1 MKNEILNLEFSP
13 DVLAAL
19 KIGIDEL
26 GQEIKLLAAIY
37 YFQEKRLSLGK
48 TAELAR
54 INRLE
59 FMDILSKKGIVL
71 FDYDESALAVELKGI
86 EKLEP
91 DDCK

>member
-37 YFQEKRLSLGK
+37 YFQENFLSI
-48 TAELAR
+48 AY
-54 INRLE
+54 E
-59 FMDILSKKGIVL
+59 FCCLVCFI
-71 FDYDESALAVELKGI
+71 
-86 EKLEP
+86 
-91 DDCK
+91 CKFFFI